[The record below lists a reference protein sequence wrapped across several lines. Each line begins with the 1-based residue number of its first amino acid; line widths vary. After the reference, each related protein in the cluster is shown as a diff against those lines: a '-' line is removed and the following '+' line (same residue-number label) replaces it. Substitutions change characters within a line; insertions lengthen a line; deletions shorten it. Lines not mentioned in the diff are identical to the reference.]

1 MIYTVIRSLV
11 LCSVPSNTTNCFY
24 LYSLELPLYTCITI
38 NMQCYIIL
46 ISIYYVIF
54 LLFCLASHGCWKE
67 GYLVFTPGEIKLQ
80 SGPPQQSSYILTLE
94 DILHLKLRAKIVV
107 LNVGYGPNRSKECIP
122 PGFALPSAFLNA
134 GKKLK
139 TLYS

>member
-1 MIYTVIRSLV
+1 MLYYFNINI
-11 LCSVPSNTTNCFY
+11 LCNFN
-24 LYSLELPLYTCITI
+24 
-38 NMQCYIIL
+38 
-46 ISIYYVIF
+46 F

-139 TLYS
+139 ALSYSTLMSPDIHMNNCE